1 MCDKKIDI
9 RAADKSDCKD
19 IYAWRSDIVSRTMFF
34 NSNIPTYEEH
44 FQWFNSSLINKD
56 RKLYIGEIGTTKIGV
71 CRFDYDAKSEVVE
84 VSINMNPKCRGRG
97 YGKRLLASSISAFQK
112 VYKSEFLAK
121 IKPENLASLKIFKS
135 VGFQEISLKEDMIVL
150 VKCDQNIKFKE
161 VDVNDTEVLF
171 DLLKQRV
178 HSISHIKTP
187 SWDEH
192 EAFVKANP
200 YRYWA
205 IIMEDD
211 CAIGTFYLQDNNSVG
226 LNINEPTLYLVSQ
239 VLTNIRTKFE
249 PFREKK
255 SRVPPYFYV
264 NASCDNQK
272 LGQLLIQCEAK
283 PIQILYKI

>member
-9 RAADKSDCKD
+9 RAADKSGCKD
-19 IYAWRSDIVSRTMFF
+19 VYAWRSDIVSRTMFF

-44 FQWFNSSLINKD
+44 FHWFNSSLNNTD
-56 RKLYIGEIGTTKIGV
+56 RKLYIGEIGSTKIGV
-71 CRFDYDAKSEVVE
+71 CRFDHDAKSELVE

-97 YGKRLLASSISAFQK
+97 YGKRLLAASISAFQK
-112 VYKSEFLAK
+112 VNKSEFLSK

-135 VGFQEISLKEDMIVL
+135 VGFQEISFKEDMIVL
-150 VKCDQNIKFKE
+150 VKYDQNINFKE
-161 VDVNDTEVLF
+161 VDQNDTEVLF

-187 SWDEH
+187 TWDEH

-211 CAIGTFYLQDNNSVG
+211 CPIGTFYLQDNNSVG

-239 VLTNIRTKFE
+239 VLNNIRTKFE
-249 PFREKK
+249 PLGEKK
-255 SRVPPYFYV
+255 SKVPPYFYV
-264 NASCDNQK
+264 NASCGNEK

-283 PIQILYKI
+283 PIQISYKI

>member
-1 MCDKKIDI
+1 MCDKKIEI

-44 FQWFNSSLINKD
+44 FQWFNSSLNNQD
-56 RKLYIGEIGTTKIGV
+56 CKLYIGEISATKIGV
-71 CRFDYDAKSEVVE
+71 CRFDYDTKSEVVE
-84 VSINMNPKCRGRG
+84 VSINMNPKCRGCG
-97 YGKRLLASSISAFQK
+97 YGKRFLASSISEFQK
-112 VYKSEFLAK
+112 DYKSEFLAK

-135 VGFQEISLKEDMIVL
+135 VGFQEISFKEDMIVL
-150 VKCDQNIKFKE
+150 VKCDRNIKFKE
-161 VDVNDTEVLF
+161 VDGNDAEVLF
-171 DLLKQRV
+171 DLLRQRV

-187 SWDEH
+187 TWDEH

-211 CAIGTFYLQDNNSVG
+211 CPIGTFYLQDDNSVG

-239 VLTNIRTKFE
+239 ILTNIRRKFE
-249 PFREKK
+249 PLGQKK
-255 SRVPPYFYV
+255 SKVPPYFYV
-264 NASCDNQK
+264 NASCGNEK

-283 PIQILYKI
+283 PIQISYKI

>member
-19 IYAWRSDIVSRTMFF
+19 IYAWKSDIVSRTMSF

-44 FQWFNSSLINKD
+44 FQWFNSSLNNKN

-71 CRFDYDAKSEVVE
+71 CRFDYDSKIEVVE
-84 VSINMNPKCRGRG
+84 VSINMNPKFRGRG
-97 YGKRLLASSISAFQK
+97 YGKLLLASSISTFQK
-112 VYKSEFLAK
+112 VHKSEFLAK

-135 VGFQEISLKEDMIVL
+135 LGFQEISIKEGMIVL
-150 VKCDQNIKFKE
+150 VKYDQNIKFKE
-161 VDVNDTEVLF
+161 VDGNDTEVLF

-187 SWDEH
+187 TWDEH

-205 IIMEDD
+205 IILEDD

-226 LNINEPTLYLVSQ
+226 LNINKPTLYLVSQ
-239 VLTNIRTKFE
+239 VLTNIRKKFE
-249 PFREKK
+249 PLGEKK
-255 SRVPPYFYV
+255 SKVPPYFYV
-264 NASCDNQK
+264 NASCGNQK
-272 LGQLLIQCEAK
+272 LGRLLIQCEAK
-283 PIQILYKI
+283 PIQISYKF